1 MLELQTQEIL
11 IYDPNTGQHV
21 PVPAIGASGGA
32 ATVDPT
38 LTIPGAAADAAAAGA
53 ALQELSEKV
62 AVGTGSYALIADI
75 TIEEDVDSLYIDKDS
90 DGNPYDFKA
99 VSIEMYGGSGSTGSI
114 RIEISNGKAFAG
126 TASFFGDGRY
136 SFIRGIYTGGI
147 VFYDCTHSA
156 PDVEQTSSNGYA
168 LKASATT
175 QNATSVHFRGAI
187 KAGSTI
193 KIWGLK

>member
-21 PVPAIGASGGA
+21 PVPAIGSGGA

-90 DGNPYDFKA
+90 DGKPYDFKA
-99 VSIEMYGGSGSTGSI
+99 VSIEMYGGSGSTGNI
-114 RIEISNGKAFAG
+114 RIEISGRNAFVGLAP
-126 TASFFGDGRY
+126 FFGDGRY

-156 PDVEQTSSNGYA
+156 PDVEKTSSNGYA
-168 LKASATT
+168 FKAAATT